1 MGRYTLYGAIAS
13 GGMATVHFGRLRGD
27 GGFARTVAIKRL
39 HPSLAEDP
47 EFAAMFLDEARLVA
61 RIRHPNVVPTLDVVR
76 SGREL
81 FLIMEYV
88 DGESLSR
95 LLKAARTR
103 SEPVPLP
110 VVGAVFAGV
119 LHGLHAAHEARDER
133 GDPLDIVHRDVSP
146 QNVLVGRDGVARV
159 VDFGVAKAVGRCQA
173 TTRDGQIKGKVM
185 YLAPELFRGANA
197 TRQSDVYSTG
207 VVLWEAIAGR
217 PLFAGD
223 HEADVLRAILHGQ
236 PDPPSRFV
244 EDVPPEL
251 DAVVLRALDRSAA
264 RRFSTARDM
273 AAALERAVTPA
284 TPSVTGAWVERIAE
298 ETLSARAAEVAELES
313 GSLEGPPPS
322 DQEAPGALP
331 GADLAASSSSSSS
344 ADDGVA
350 TLHDVPEGSDAAR
363 AVASREGRPP
373 THLGFVAAV
382 ALVAVSAGAWGV
394 ARPHAP
400 PAPTGVASPS
410 VVSAEGVV
418 EAAPP
423 LPPAPTSA
431 LTPASASATAPVT
444 VPSPP
449 RPVAAPARTSRGVH
463 PVPSA
468 PPRRAVRFGDPG

>member
-1 MGRYTLYGAIAS
+1 MSLGATTFRTVGRYTLYGPIAS

-27 GGFARTVAIKRL
+27 AGFARTVAIKRL
-39 HPSLAEDP
+39 HPTLAEDP

-61 RIRHPNVVPTLDVVR
+61 RIRHPSVVPTLDVVR

-81 FLIMEYV
+81 FLIMEYI

-95 LLKAARTR
+95 LLRAARTR
-103 SEPVPLP
+103 GEAMPLP
-110 VVGAVFAGV
+110 VVSAVFAGV

-146 QNVLVGRDGVARV
+146 QNVLVGKDGVARV

-173 TTRDGQIKGKVM
+173 TTRDGHIKGKVM

-207 VVLWEAIAGR
+207 VVLWETIAGR
-217 PLFAGD
+217 PLFVGD

-244 EDVPPEL
+244 EDVPPEV
-251 DAVVLRALDRSAA
+251 DAVVLRALDRSPA

-273 AAALERAVTPA
+273 AAALERAITPA

-313 GSLEGPPPS
+313 GSLQGSRPF
-322 DQEAPGALP
+322 DQEALPDTAL
-331 GADLAASSSSSSS
+331 ASSSSST
-344 ADDGVA
+344 DEGVG
-350 TLHDVPEGSDAAR
+350 TLHDVPEGSDAER
-363 AVASREGRPP
+363 RVASREARPR
-373 THLGFVAAV
+373 THFGFVAAL
-382 ALVAVSAGAWGV
+382 ALVAVSVGAWGV
-394 ARPHAP
+394 ARPHAL
-400 PAPTGVASPS
+400 PATTAVASPS
-410 VVSAEGVV
+410 AVSAEGVV
-418 EAAPP
+418 EASA
-423 LPPAPTSA
+423 LPPAPT
-431 LTPASASATAPVT
+431 LPSASATAI

-449 RPVAAPARTSRGVH
+449 RPVAPQGHSPRVVH
-463 PVPSA
+463 PMPSA
-468 PPRRAVRFGDPG
+468 APRRAVRFGDPG